1 MLTESPTAFLK
12 SEEQVAYFALT
23 NPHKRATIDSMAR
36 KLKIPITSKTQLVT
50 TKTIE
55 PGQMIDDTN
64 SIKVLK
70 VTKK

>member
-1 MLTESPTAFLK
+1 MITRSPTKFLK

-36 KLKIPITSKTQLVT
+36 KLGIKITSKTQLVT